1 MPGDDRIEVVGS
13 VIEALPSLN
22 YRVAM
27 ANGHRVIARLSSE
40 MRLNFIQVLPG
51 DKVVVEFSPYDLSR
65 GRILRRSEKVTEKK
79 KL

>member
-1 MPGDDRIEVVGS
+1 MSDNDRIEVVGS
-13 VIEALPSLN
+13 VIEALPNLN

-27 ANGHRVIARLSSE
+27 SNGHRVIARLSSE
-40 MRLNFIQVLPG
+40 MRLNFIHVLPG

-65 GRILRRSEKVTEKK
+65 GRILRRSENVTKK